1 MEVLTEVKK
10 IAPKPFKI
18 VKESRREGDPAKLVA
33 SHQKASEIL
42 GWKPKKTL
50 KDIISSAF

>member
-50 KDIISSAF
+50 TDIISSAF